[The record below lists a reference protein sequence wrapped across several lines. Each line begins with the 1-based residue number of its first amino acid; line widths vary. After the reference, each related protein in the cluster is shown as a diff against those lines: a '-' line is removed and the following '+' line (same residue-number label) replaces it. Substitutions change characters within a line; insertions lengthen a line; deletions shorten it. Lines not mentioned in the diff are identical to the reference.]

1 MLDIFV
7 FEYRKIKLDLVFW
20 YLFKSVKD
28 DLLKVKPLPQNEYRI
43 KLEASQSTIGDIY
56 NFLKINVTE
65 LSKQIA
71 TDFPEVKKL
80 GLQNFALKKKE
91 ERLLELVNTVF
102 TKENIIKI
110 FENIYPRKDNQIRKL
125 IKEWYQDY
133 EATIPALFEY

>member
-1 MLDIFV
+1 MNQVDLGRNFGEAAFIPHLKKRV
-7 FEYRKIKLDLVFW
+7 FSYD
-20 YLFKSVKD
+20 
-28 DLLKVKPLPQNEYRI
+28 
-43 KLEASQSTIGDIY
+43 
-56 NFLKINVTE
+56 FLKINVAE

-110 FENIYPRKDNQIRKL
+110 FENIYPRKDDQIRKL

-133 EATIPALFEY
+133 EATIPALFEYLFTNSLRAFRFSSSDRFISALP